1 MNQPRRLPSGGR
13 IQRKQA
19 LEFTFQGKTYQGYQ
33 GDTLASALLAN
44 DVKIVGRSFK
54 YHRLRGIVGHGAE
67 EPNAIM
73 QIGRGARTLPVQR
86 ATQVELY
93 EGLDARCMTAW
104 PSLEFD
110 LRAVLGWFSP
120 LLPAGFYYKTFMRP
134 QWLWPVYEWFIRHS
148 AGWGEAPSQPDPD
161 HYDHMNAHCE
171 VLIVGAGPAGLAAAL
186 AAGRSGA
193 RVLLVDEQPEI
204 GGSVLGSRATI
215 DQRPASDWLE
225 HTRRELAA
233 MANVTLLLRATAWG
247 YFDHQFFGILERRT
261 DHLPP
266 ALARGSRQRL
276 WRVRAKK
283 VILAAGA
290 FERPLVFA
298 HNDRPGV
305 MLASSVSMY
314 LQRWAVQPGE
324 EAVVFTNNDS
334 AYQTALD
341 LLDAGVKVNAVVDP
355 RPLVGALADT
365 VRQRGVEVLTQHVV
379 VEALGARAIDGVQVM
394 SWDGQRPQGTMQGIS
409 CDLLAVS
416 GGWNPAVHL
425 HAHTGGHNR
434 WDETQACFVPDSHAQ
449 GARSIGG
456 CRGVFDLAECLRQ
469 GYTSGHE
476 AALSLGY
483 VGSSAIPQHEVIT
496 SGTEQPLAPLW
507 WIPGL
512 KREAKQFI
520 DLQNDTSVA
529 DIQLAVR
536 EGYDSIEQV
545 KRYTALG
552 FGTDQGKLGNING
565 LGIVAGTLKQPIAT
579 IGTTTFRPPCT
590 PVTFGAIAGRHLG
603 PQRFDPVR
611 KTPMHDWHVAHGA
624 VFEDVGQWKR
634 PWYYPQPGESPHQ
647 AVERECR
654 AVRRSVGVLD
664 ASTLGKIAIQG
675 PDALELL
682 NRVYINDWQTLAIG
696 RCRYGLMLKEDGKVF
711 DDGVTTRFG
720 PQQFL
725 MTTTTGN
732 AAAVLAWLERW
743 LQTEWP
749 QMQVYLTSVT
759 DHWATLAVAGPKS
772 RDVLRTL
779 CADIDFDRAAFPF
792 MSMREGTVAGV
803 AARVCRISF
812 SGELGYEINVPAQYG
827 LSVWEAV
834 MAAGAEFE
842 ITPYGT
848 EAMHILRAEKGF
860 IIVGQETDGSVTPVD
875 LGMSRML
882 GHQDFLGKRSLQ
894 CSDNLREDRK
904 QLVGLCSC
912 DGTTVLPEGGQIV
925 ESDDTRKRPVPM
937 LGHVTSSYWSVA
949 LNRPIALALLRG
961 GRKRL
966 GQRLWVAAAGTDPL
980 AVEVVEPVFYDAE
993 GARQYV

>member
-1 MNQPRRLPSGGR
+1 MNQPKRLPSGGR

-19 LEFTFQGKTYQGYQ
+19 LEFTFQGQSYFGYQ

-44 DVKIVGRSFK
+44 DVKMIGRSFK
-54 YHRLRGIVGHGAE
+54 YHRPRGIVGHGAE

-93 EGLDARCMTAW
+93 EGLEARCMTAW

-110 LRAVLGWFSP
+110 LRAVLGGFSA

-134 QWLWPVYEWFIRHS
+134 QWLWPVYERLIRRS
-148 AGWGEAPSQPDPD
+148 AGWGEAPPQPDPD
-161 HYDHMNAHCE
+161 YYEHHNAHYE
-171 VLIVGAGPAGLAAAL
+171 VLIIGAGPAGLAAAL

-193 RVLLVDEQPEI
+193 RVLLVDEQAEL
-204 GGSVLGSRATI
+204 GGSLLGSRAMI
-215 DQRPASDWLE
+215 DQRPAGEWLE

-233 MANVTLLLRATAWG
+233 LDTVTLLLRATACG
-247 YFDHQFFGILERRT
+247 YFDQQFLTIVERCT

-266 ALARGSRQRL
+266 ALARGPRQRW

-283 VILAAGA
+283 VILATGA
-290 FERPLVFA
+290 CERPLAFA

-324 EAVVFTNNDS
+324 EAVVFTNNDG

-355 RPLVGALADT
+355 RPLVGTLADT
-365 VRQRGVEVLTQHVV
+365 LRQRGVAVFTQHVV
-379 VEALGARAIDGVQVM
+379 VEALGGRALDGVQIM
-394 SWDGQRPQGTMQGIS
+394 PWDGQRPQGTVRGIS

-416 GGWNPAVHL
+416 GGWNPTLHL
-425 HAHTGGHNR
+425 HSHTGGSNR
-434 WDETQACFVPDSHAQ
+434 WDETQACFVPDHHAQ

-456 CRGVFDLAECLRQ
+456 CRGAFDLADGLQQ

-483 VGSSAIPQHEVIT
+483 AGSREVPQHEVHT
-496 SGTEQPLAPLW
+496 HTTDQPLAPLW
-507 WIPGL
+507 WIPSL
-512 KREAKQFI
+512 KSATKQFV

-529 DIQLAVR
+529 DIQLALR

-552 FGTDQGKLGNING
+552 LGTDQGKLGNING
-565 LGIVAGTLKQPIAT
+565 LGVVADTLNQPIAAV
-579 IGTTTFRPPCT
+579 GTTTFRPPYT
-590 PVTFGAIAGRHLG
+590 PVSFGAMAGRHLG
-603 PQRFDPVR
+603 PQRFEPVR
-611 KTPMHDWHVAHGA
+611 KTPMHDWHIAQGA

-634 PWYYPQPGESPHQ
+634 PWYYPQPGESLHQ

-654 AVRRSVGVLD
+654 AVRTAVGVLD
-664 ASTLGKIAIQG
+664 ASTLGKIDIQG
-675 PDALELL
+675 PDAVELL
-682 NRVYINDWQTLAIG
+682 NRVYTNDWHTLDIG

-711 DDGVTTRFG
+711 DDGVTTRLG

-749 QMQVYLTSVT
+749 QMDVYLTSVT

-772 RDVLRTL
+772 REVLSAL
-779 CADIDFDRAAFPF
+779 CTDIEFDRAAFPF
-792 MSMREGTVAGV
+792 MSVRTGQVAGV
-803 AARVCRISF
+803 PARVCRISF
-812 SGELGYEINVPAQYG
+812 SGELSYEINVPAQYA

-834 MAAGAEFE
+834 MDAGAEFG

-848 EAMHILRAEKGF
+848 ETMHILRAEKGF

-875 LGMSRML
+875 LGMSRLL
-882 GHQDFLGKRSLQ
+882 GDKDFLGKRSLQ

-904 QLVGLCSC
+904 QLVGLQPC
-912 DGTTVLPEGGQIV
+912 DGTTVLPEGGQIIQ
-925 ESDDTRKRPVPM
+925 SDDTRKRPVPM
-937 LGHVTSSYWSVA
+937 LGHVTSSYWSA
-949 LNRPIALALLRG
+949 TLNQPIALALLRG
-961 GRKRL
+961 GLKRL

-980 AVEVVEPVFYDAE
+980 PVEVVKPVFYDVE
-993 GARQYV
+993 GARQNV